1 MDFNLKSYQVLKL
14 KNHFKNKS
22 LFIVF
27 YCAKLNLKEWVQ
39 IEQKFKMLKLKYYK
53 PLNKIT
59 VNELKRSIYCNYT
72 FMINSVVL
80 FLSYNCVSSFEL
92 IYDLNVIQTNL
103 KPLLIKVSLKLNNTF
118 YSSKQLIKFQKL
130 SYKHNALI
138 FFKVLNQSL
147 KIGYVLT
154 KIR

>member
-22 LFIVF
+22 FFIVF

-39 IEQKFKMLKLKYYK
+39 IEQKLKMLKLKYYK

-59 VNELKRSIYCNYT
+59 VNELKRSIYCNYK

-80 FLSYNCVSSFEL
+80 FLSYKCVSSC
-92 IYDLNVIQTNL
+92 DLTYNLNFIQINL

-130 SYKHNALI
+130 SYNDNALI